1 MIHVLNYIVTR
12 YMSRLR
18 RLEGSLA
25 EKSNTGVD
33 TSSTASSWASPV
45 GRMAD
50 FNADPRLL
58 ILIGMASIVGTA
70 GAAASWVLVKLTA
83 LVTNL
88 EGPAW
93 RTVGQDV
100 AND

>member
-1 MIHVLNYIVTR
+1 
-12 YMSRLR
+12 
-18 RLEGSLA
+18 
-25 EKSNTGVD
+25 
-33 TSSTASSWASPV
+33 
-45 GRMAD
+45 MAD